1 MTALKTLQYI
11 AYLGYRAKLR
21 ADLNR
26 GAVAWAA
33 TWVIVLAVLVV
44 FSLWIVQAAKQP

>member
-11 AYLGYRAKLR
+11 ACLGYRAKLR

-26 GAVAWAA
+26 GVIAWATA
-33 TWVIVLAVLVV
+33 WVIVLAVLVV
-44 FSLWIVQAAKQP
+44 FSLWIVQAAGLS